1 MRRKEKDKY
10 RVVKLRT
17 DAVYRPKI
25 PMEEPVYAYIRVCK
39 QDEVGFSVID
49 HIAQYPDFSNC
60 GVFWVAPDDFE
71 DLFEEC

>member
-25 PMEEPVYAYIRVCK
+25 PMEEPVYAYIRACK

-49 HIAQYPDFSNC
+49 HIAQ
-60 GVFWVAPDDFE
+60 
-71 DLFEEC
+71 